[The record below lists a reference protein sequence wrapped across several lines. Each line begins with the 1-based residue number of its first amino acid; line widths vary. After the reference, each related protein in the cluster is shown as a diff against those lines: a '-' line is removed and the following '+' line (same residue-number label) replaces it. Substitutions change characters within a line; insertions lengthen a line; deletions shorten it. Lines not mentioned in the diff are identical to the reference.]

1 MKSNQDNN
9 TNININEGKID
20 INEEYTVSQDFYNL
34 ISTTNLNNFTHMK
47 STSTFK
53 VLLIDL
59 CKKVFKQL
67 KDKNSSY
74 ESKLIALDPKI
85 TSTHLNFAKFF
96 LNNFKDEILLCQ
108 EHYNSNNKKL
118 YVSNMLLEV
127 AFNNIKE
134 ISGNFF
140 CDLIRKILEI
150 YPPYIISIILFFFNN
165 IQFQIADKIP
175 EKDIYE
181 IIYQFYMKICNF
193 NQDLSKEK
201 ILIFLNTCV
210 KNFNLELINYF
221 IEKNG
226 LRIFNSLFK
235 DDSEFIINIVS
246 YASFQSIN
254 IINLDLIYDRYI
266 LFDTNIY
273 NIIKF
278 SLELSQAEQNKL
290 WSMILSQ
297 RKIPSANLKDYIE
310 QFIQFSIELSNKQ
323 DPKIVYDS
331 FFNHFSISLRTLFS
345 QYISMNKSI
354 KGNLLYC
361 LFNFNSKFKDY
372 IFHIFVLIFTD
383 FPNYKSEAF
392 NSIIHDY
399 IEIYRNEPKQMSNF
413 KEILLYIMSM
423 ESFSSSNKKI
433 EYHFFDLAGK
443 NSIEEINNILK
454 KF

>member
-1 MKSNQDNN
+1 
-9 TNININEGKID
+9 
-20 INEEYTVSQDFYNL
+20 
-34 ISTTNLNNFTHMK
+34 
-47 STSTFK
+47 
-53 VLLIDL
+53 
-59 CKKVFKQL
+59 
-67 KDKNSSY
+67 
-74 ESKLIALDPKI
+74 
-85 TSTHLNFAKFF
+85 
-96 LNNFKDEILLCQ
+96 
-108 EHYNSNNKKL
+108 
-118 YVSNMLLEV
+118 
-127 AFNNIKE
+127 
-134 ISGNFF
+134 
-140 CDLIRKILEI
+140 
-150 YPPYIISIILFFFNN
+150 
-165 IQFQIADKIP
+165 
-175 EKDIYE
+175 
-181 IIYQFYMKICNF
+181 MKICNY
-193 NQDLSKEK
+193 NHDISKDK
-201 ILIFLNTCV
+201 FLIFFNICV
-210 KNFNLELINYF
+210 KNFNLELINFF

-226 LRIFNSLFK
+226 MRIFNLLFK
-235 DDSEFIINIVS
+235 DEPEFIINIVS

-331 FFNHFSISLRTLFS
+331 FFNHFSISLRILFS

-383 FPNYKSEAF
+383 FPNYKSESF
-392 NSIIHDY
+392 NLIIHDY
-399 IEIYRNEPKQMSNF
+399 IEIYRNEPNQMSNF
-413 KEILLYIMSM
+413 KEILLYIMNM
-423 ESFSSSNKKI
+423 ESFLYLNKKI
-433 EYHFFDLAGK
+433 EYHFFDLTGK
-443 NSIEEINNILK
+443 NSIEEINNILR